1 MRPILRQRTLLGLG
15 LALVLAGPLSW
26 AEANQPPRASKVV
39 RTVFPGEIDE
49 PLANPYM
56 GWGLWAGPRYYDG
69 RPFTLEYNTSGFGD
83 DAPLF
88 SWVLVDWM
96 WADLEPEE
104 GKYYWKD
111 LDTIL
116 DFWAARDKQVYLR
129 VWVTDDPGWFGEPG
143 NEVCP
148 DWLWK
153 AGAPYREYMAQG
165 KFKKREPDY
174 LHANYEKVYLPKVR
188 SFLSALAGRYD
199 KPESPIV
206 LWGVMGYGQWGEWHS
221 MWSKYRWTDKHAKHR
236 VLEKIVRMY
245 DEIFRVKPLCI
256 SYCFDSDYSE
266 VTSLED
272 FVYRQALDVAIPRGF
287 ALARHGFFDGL
298 RLYDRKVMETS
309 WRKVPMLAESNWA
322 YTDVKNHRN
331 HGTLDEYLEVYRDWH
346 SNFAHYYMDAASY
359 RRAMQE
365 DRDHHVKGLQSGGLG
380 YRFVLKSASWSEE
393 VPAGHLF
400 VVRSSW
406 VNRNAGRLY
415 VRHPLKLCLT
425 DEQGNEKFSEEDR
438 GFDQTSWVEGEKYP
452 VLSVFHLRKDL
463 PPGVYDV
470 RIAMA
475 DSSGRPRIRLAIDG
489 EDNQKRYRL
498 GSVRILPAM

>member
-1 MRPILRQRTLLGLG
+1 MAIRQ
-15 LALVLAGPLSW
+15 ALVLLAAALLLAG
-26 AEANQPPRASKVV
+26 AGAAASEIVK
-39 RTVFPGEIDE
+39 TVMPAEIDE
-49 PLANPYM
+49 PLVNPYM

-69 RPFTLEYNTSGFGD
+69 RTFTLEYNTTGFGD

-104 GKYYWKD
+104 GKYSWRD

-116 DFWAARDKQVYLR
+116 DFWAARGKQIYLR
-129 VWVTDDPGWFGEPG
+129 VWITDDPGWYGDRPG
-143 NEVCP
+143 HEVCP
-148 DWLWK
+148 GWLWK
-153 AGAPYREYMAQG
+153 AGAPYREYISQG

-174 LHANYEKVYLPKVR
+174 AHPAYEKVYLPKAKK
-188 SFLSALAGRYD
+188 FLTALAERYD

-206 LWGVMGYGQWGEWHS
+206 MWGVMGYGQWGEWHS
-221 MWSKYRWTDKHAKHR
+221 AWSRYPWPNKDVKHG
-236 VLEKIVRMY
+236 VLAKIVNMY
-245 DEIFRVKPLCI
+245 ADIFRMKKPCI
-256 SYCFDSDYSE
+256 SYARDSDRDE
-266 VTSLED
+266 VTSMED
-272 FVYRQALDVAIPRGF
+272 HVYRQALDIAVARGF
-287 ALARHGFFDGL
+287 ALARHGFIDGL
-298 RLYDRKVMETS
+298 ALYDRKVMQNY
-309 WRKVPMLAESNWA
+309 WRKVPMFAESNWE
-322 YTDVKNHRN
+322 YNDVKDHGT
-331 HGTLDEYLEVYRDWH
+331 HGTLEEYLEIYREWH

-470 RIAMA
+470 RVAMV
-475 DSSGRPRIRLAIDG
+475 DSSGKPRIRLAIAGADREG
-489 EDNQKRYRL
+489 RYRL
-498 GSVRILPAM
+498 GTVRITEGSR